1 MLGSSYSHI
10 TLTPRPTTDPLSGS
24 DTLGNCEATDDPSE
38 FLCCVNASSSL
49 PQLINEDVGPEG
61 TNYASDVVHAW
72 SHSAQSVI
80 ITHALDSRASVIRH
94 VNLYFYNIP
103 SRRIGL
109 PTVTLY
115 AGDNPAIPM
124 PLEYYI
130 VGNDALTEDDM
141 MRHNVILSLRSSQ
154 PQSTRFFNVQFDFE
168 NKDID
173 WLVLSEAVL
182 CSVPTQGT
190 LFKEGGGKFTTYII
204 MHHFS
209 L

>member
-1 MLGSSYSHI
+1 M
-10 TLTPRPTTDPLSGS
+10 
-24 DTLGNCEATDDPSE
+24 
-38 FLCCVNASSSL
+38 FLCSVGDNSSL
-49 PQLINEDVGPEG
+49 PLLINGDLGPEG

-72 SHSAQSVI
+72 SHSAQSVL
-80 ITHALDSRASVIRH
+80 ITHQLDRPARVIQH

-115 AGDNPAIPM
+115 AGEYPAVPM

-141 MRHNVILSLRSSQ
+141 MRRNVLLSLVSPLAPRY
-154 PQSTRFFNVQFDFE
+154 FNLLFDFE
-168 NKDID
+168 NSDNN
-173 WLVLSEAVL
+173 WLVISETSL
-182 CSVPTQGT
+182 CEEPTT
-190 LFKEGGGKFTTYII
+190 GK
-204 MHHFS
+204 